1 MAKYWVPLLSI
12 LYKDEEALWGKL
24 TTGTLFFFPSGGSP
38 SQPESRLGSG
48 DSKSANS
55 TTLHC
60 SMKSSPTTDLRHTTS
75 SWNAN
80 TEVLGRQQ
88 KVKSLTRLLLRLL
101 LFFWSHREWPFPP
114 AFFSH
119 QIQVDQGKT
128 FRVLY
133 DFSRALDERKRSV
146 SMLDIC
152 NFSTYLK
159 QITTERLKNRNLL
172 VYSFSFPSLPFLLS
186 LFCCSV
192 FKISENS
199 VAEAVLE
206 LTDSCEAWNSLELAM
221 ISLPPWSPKCWDH
234 TLAGRRHFWPSNGLR
249 ESPKTTK
256 KGTCSRMPNDHWVSH
271 WDP

>member
-24 TTGTLFFFPSGGSP
+24 TTGTLFFLSGGSP

-55 TTLHC
+55 STLHC
-60 SMKSSPTTDLRHTTS
+60 STKSSPTTDLRHTTS

-133 DFSRALDERKRSV
+133 DFSRALISSFASPVMIPLAPDFGGVSSIIRLRSGPKESPERQC
-146 SMLDIC
+146 LA
-152 NFSTYLK
+152 TAELK
-159 QITTERLKNRNLL
+159 TKILCPETACSQSQSPGIKPDR
-172 VYSFSFPSLPFLLS
+172 SLPS
-186 LFCCSV
+186 QP
-192 FKISENS
+192 
-199 VAEAVLE
+199 
-206 LTDSCEAWNSLELAM
+206 DSWGLW
-221 ISLPPWSPKCWDH
+221 PGGCW
-234 TLAGRRHFWPSNGLR
+234 
-249 ESPKTTK
+249 
-256 KGTCSRMPNDHWVSH
+256 
-271 WDP
+271 